1 MGLEVRYVTIF
12 SVIKGTLYHEPP
24 FSTILLKNQ
33 GILTVK
39 NGSVMTIAC
48 CNPHLE
54 LRAVALFFHVERGSV
69 VQMSILAR
77 LATLCNPALLPV
89 CLGALSINISFD
101 TTMSQFILSNVMK
114 ASGLDLMGII

>member
-1 MGLEVRYVTIF
+1 MGLEVRYVTVF

-54 LRAVALFFHVERGSV
+54 LRALALFW
-69 VQMSILAR
+69 MDIT
-77 LATLCNPALLPV
+77 TLLMMMKRVIQWMTLMNRNTKDHHIPLRYVTPY
-89 CLGALSINISFD
+89 II
-101 TTMSQFILSNVMK
+101 VMK
-114 ASGLDLMGII
+114 KLYPTLMTNILRLKL